1 MNKAATFGV
10 TDLAELAGIQPIQ
23 LNKFIER
30 KKYGIVQA
38 GKGRGQSRRF
48 SEEDV
53 FGIALVW
60 WLFES
65 GLRSETIQFVLN
77 QICGGKLKS
86 RANDAARI
94 LLNNGGEMLAVKRE
108 PRTAP
113 AKHPAQ
119 ETFLY
124 TADQASQLA
133 RKTSTASVLF
143 VPVGNLLAR
152 LREAIREHLARQS

>member
-1 MNKAATFGV
+1 MR
-10 TDLAELAGIQPIQ
+10 

-38 GKGRGQSRRF
+38 GRGRGKGKERRF
-48 SEEDV
+48 GEEDV
-53 FGIALVW
+53 FGIALLW

-65 GLRSETIQFVLN
+65 GLRSDTIQFVLN

-86 RANDAARI
+86 RASDAARI
-94 LLNNGGEMLAVKRE
+94 LLDDGIEMLVIKRE

-119 ETFLY
+119 KTFLY
-124 TADQASQLA
+124 SRAQAVQLVEG
-133 RKTSTASVLF
+133 TPTASLLM
-143 VPVGNLLAR
+143 VPVGNLFAR
-152 LREAIREHLARQS
+152 LQVPMGEN